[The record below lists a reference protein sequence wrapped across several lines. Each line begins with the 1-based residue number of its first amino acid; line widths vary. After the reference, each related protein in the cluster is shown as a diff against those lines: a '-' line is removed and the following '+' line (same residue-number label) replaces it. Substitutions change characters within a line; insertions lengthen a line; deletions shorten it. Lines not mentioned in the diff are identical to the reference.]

1 MKLYWHPAMQFMYK
15 VVLVIVCSLIIILI
29 IFSHLCVWFLGFST
43 FNKRPFLGFSILIIF
58 SHLGGKFLG
67 FWVFGFQV
75 CRTEKASSHYSHE
88 HCRKTRTN
96 RYLKFHFLTTVFKIP
111 KMHHFLLKFSILMQ

>member
-1 MKLYWHPAMQFMYK
+1 
-15 VVLVIVCSLIIILI
+15 VR
-29 IFSHLCVWFLGFST
+29 FLGFST